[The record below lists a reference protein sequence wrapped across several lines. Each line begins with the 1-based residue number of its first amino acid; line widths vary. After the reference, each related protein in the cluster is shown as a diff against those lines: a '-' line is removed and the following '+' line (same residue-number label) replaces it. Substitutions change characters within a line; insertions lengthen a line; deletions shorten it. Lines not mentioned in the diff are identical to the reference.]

1 MPTTTASVST
11 MDACYKNLNE
21 DVLIFKEKVR

>member
-11 MDACYKNLNE
+11 MDVCYENLKE
-21 DVLIFKEKVR
+21 DVLIFKEKG